1 MKTLA
6 LKKYPRITIVTPSFN
21 QGGFLSE
28 TIESILNQDYPNL
41 EYIVIDGGSTD
52 ESLDIIKRYEDQL
65 SYWCS
70 EKDRGQSDAIMKGF
84 NRATGELF
92 AWVNSDDVLLSSC
105 LSVIADCYL
114 REKEPDI
121 VTGNVVYIDDQGCI
135 TRYIRLPRQSR
146 FFFFRGI
153 WHASAPAIFFKA
165 SLFKEIGGLNLD
177 YHLCM
182 DLDMWMQMMKRGARV
197 VHIPR
202 YLGAYRWHKGAKTVQ
217 YLTSKTT
224 SLSQERVYIL
234 KENIPRFSVHKVL
247 FWRTIYKLYQAIN
260 FNYLRG
266 YLSCHPVKGTEWWR
280 MFGSGPSK
288 CS

>member
-114 REKEPDI
+114 R
-121 VTGNVVYIDDQGCI
+121 
-135 TRYIRLPRQSR
+135 
-146 FFFFRGI
+146 
-153 WHASAPAIFFKA
+153 ASVFTLI
-165 SLFKEIGGLNLD
+165 SL
-177 YHLCM
+177 
-182 DLDMWMQMMKRGARV
+182 A
-197 VHIPR
+197 
-202 YLGAYRWHKGAKTVQ
+202 AK
-217 YLTSKTT
+217 
-224 SLSQERVYIL
+224 
-234 KENIPRFSVHKVL
+234 SV
-247 FWRTIYKLYQAIN
+247 IIEYDKLYS
-260 FNYLRG
+260 Y
-266 YLSCHPVKGTEWWR
+266 
-280 MFGSGPSK
+280 
-288 CS
+288 